1 MNPMNVLAEQRPSEL
16 PFVEVVYKAQSER
29 AGSFVSNAEHR
40 WEIVV
45 TKQNGKT
52 TVTVRGPETF
62 AQPAPIPEEADF
74 LGIIFKPG
82 MFMPHLPTIDLVD
95 KAINLPETAHHSFWL
110 HGAAWEIPN
119 FDNADTF
126 VERLV
131 REGLLVHEPVVEAV
145 LQNRPL
151 DMSLRTIQ
159 RRFLHAT
166 GLTRGT
172 FEQIERARQAVTI
185 LEQGLSI
192 ADAVYK
198 VGYADQP
205 HLTRSLRRFF
215 GQTPAQIIRETE
227 TE

>member
-1 MNPMNVLAEQRPSEL
+1 MDLEIEQRLSDI
-16 PFVEVVYKAQSER
+16 PFVEGVYKAQSDGGG
-29 AGSFVSNAEHR
+29 GSFVSVAESR
-40 WEIVV
+40 WEMVV
-45 TKQNGKT
+45 TKQNGQAILT
-52 TVTVRGPETF
+52 IRGPETT
-62 AQPAPIPEEADF
+62 AKPAPIPQSAEF

-82 MFMPHLPTIDLVD
+82 TFMPHLPTIQLVD
-95 KAINLPETAHHSFWL
+95 EETNLPEMGQQSFWL
-110 HGAAWEIPN
+110 HGAAWEIPT

-126 VERLV
+126 VARLV
-131 REGLLVHEPVVEAV
+131 REGLLVREPVVEAV

-227 TE
+227 AE

>member
-1 MNPMNVLAEQRPSEL
+1 MKPVMVERPSDV
-16 PFVEVVYKAQSER
+16 PFVELVYSAQSE
-29 AGSFVSNAEHR
+29 ASGGSFVSTAENR
-40 WEIVV
+40 WEMVV

-52 TVTVRGPETF
+52 VVTVRGPETIVRS
-62 AQPAPIPEEADF
+62 ATVPEDADF

-82 MFMPHLPTIDLVD
+82 VFMPHLPTIKLVD
-95 KAINLPETAHHSFWL
+95 EEINLPEMARQSFGL
-110 HGAAWEIPN
+110 HGATWQIPN
-119 FDNADTF
+119 FENADTF
-126 VERLV
+126 VAKLI
-131 REGLLVHEPVVEAV
+131 REGLLVQEPVVEAV

-172 FEQIERARQAVTI
+172 FEQIEKARQAVTS
-185 LEQGLSI
+185 LEQGVSI

-215 GQTPAQIIRETE
+215 GQTPTQIIRENE